1 MNGLNL
7 IKPILPIMFFLFFL
21 LTSCG
26 IFKPSDARKV
36 SPNVDDRVQQAI
48 EEGRGFRIG
57 KGLLG
62 GKGTNFEFASSNELW
77 RASLEVL
84 DFLPLSNVDYS
95 GGIIITEWYSE
106 GTSNDEAIKIT
117 VRFLSNEI
125 RADGLS
131 VIIHKRVCN
140 KFQQCTTAK
149 IKSTLEEEVKLA
161 ILKTATLMQKGKL
174 EKNRK
179 LEHPQPGP
187 PRKLEKNRN
196 QENVGGKIEKLLLG
210 GTKAAEQKNA
220 ASMRRADHR

>member
-1 MNGLNL
+1 MIGPNL
-7 IKPILPIMFFLFFL
+7 IKSILPILFLLSFL

-26 IFKPSDARKV
+26 ILKPSDARKV
-36 SPNVDDRVQQAI
+36 STNVDERVQQAI
-48 EEGRGFRIG
+48 QEGRGFRLGSGIG
-57 KGLLG
+57 KG
-62 GKGTNFEFASSNELW
+62 GTNFEFASSNELW

-161 ILKTATLMQKGKL
+161 ILKTATLLEKGKY
-174 EKNRK
+174 EKNKEEYIKKYGDRK
-179 LEHPQPGP
+179 E
-187 PRKLEKNRN
+187 RK
-196 QENVGGKIEKLLLG
+196 
-210 GTKAAEQKNA
+210 
-220 ASMRRADHR
+220 RAKKKHGNN

>member
-1 MNGLNL
+1 MIAPNL
-7 IKPILPIMFFLFFL
+7 IKPILPILFLLSFL

-26 IFKPSDARKV
+26 MLKPSDARKV
-36 SPNVDDRVQQAI
+36 SPNVDERVKQAI
-48 EEGRGFRIG
+48 EEGRGFRVGSGIG
-57 KGLLG
+57 KG
-62 GKGTNFEFASSNELW
+62 GTNFEFASSNELW

-84 DFLPLSNVDYS
+84 DFLPLANVDYS

-161 ILKTATLMQKGKL
+161 ILKTATLLEKGKY
-174 EKNRK
+174 EKNKEEYIKQYGDRK
-179 LEHPQPGP
+179 E
-187 PRKLEKNRN
+187 RKRPKSKKHGNN
-196 QENVGGKIEKLLLG
+196 
-210 GTKAAEQKNA
+210 
-220 ASMRRADHR
+220 

>member
-1 MNGLNL
+1 MTGANL
-7 IKPILPIMFFLFFL
+7 IKPILPILLLLSFL

-36 SPNVDDRVQQAI
+36 SPNVDERVQRAI
-48 EEGRGFRIG
+48 QEGRGFRLGSGMG
-57 KGLLG
+57 KG
-62 GKGTNFEFASSNELW
+62 GTNFEFASSNELW

-131 VIIHKRVCN
+131 VIIHKRICN
-140 KFQQCTTAK
+140 KFQQCTVAK
-149 IKSTLEEEVKLA
+149 IKSSLEEEVKLA
-161 ILKTATLMQKGKL
+161 ILKTATLMQKGQLK
-174 EKNRK
+174 KNRK
-179 LEHPQPGP
+179 EYI
-187 PRKLEKNRN
+187 RKYGDN
-196 QENVGGKIEKLLLG
+196 
-210 GTKAAEQKNA
+210 
-220 ASMRRADHR
+220 

>member
-1 MNGLNL
+1 MTGANL
-7 IKPILPIMFFLFFL
+7 IKPILLIFFLLSFL

-26 IFKPSDARKV
+26 MLKPSDARKV
-36 SPNVDDRVQQAI
+36 SPNVDERVQQAI
-48 EEGRGFRIG
+48 QEGRGFRIG
-57 KGLLG
+57 SGGIGKG
-62 GKGTNFEFASSNELW
+62 GTNFEFASSNELW

-84 DFLPLSNVDYS
+84 DFLPLANVDYS

-161 ILKTATLMQKGKL
+161 ILKTATLLEKGQY
-174 EKNRK
+174 EKNREEYIK
-179 LEHPQPGP
+179 KYGDRERKR
-187 PRKLEKNRN
+187 PRDKHGNN
-196 QENVGGKIEKLLLG
+196 
-210 GTKAAEQKNA
+210 
-220 ASMRRADHR
+220 

>member
-1 MNGLNL
+1 ML
-7 IKPILPIMFFLFFL
+7 
-21 LTSCG
+21 
-26 IFKPSDARKV
+26 KPSDARKV
-36 SPNVDDRVQQAI
+36 SPNVDERVQQAI
-48 EEGRGFRIG
+48 QEGRGFRIG
-57 KGLLG
+57 SGMG
-62 GKGTNFEFASSNELW
+62 GKGGTNFEFASSNELW

-84 DFLPLSNVDYS
+84 DFLPLANVDYS

-161 ILKTATLMQKGKL
+161 ILKTATLLEQGKY
-174 EKNRK
+174 EKNREEYIK
-179 LEHPQPGP
+179 KYGDREP
-187 PRKLEKNRN
+187 KKT
-196 QENVGGKIEKLLLG
+196 GKKHG
-210 GTKAAEQKNA
+210 NN
-220 ASMRRADHR
+220 

>member
-1 MNGLNL
+1 MTGPNL
-7 IKPILPIMFFLFFL
+7 IKPILPILFLLSFL

-26 IFKPSDARKV
+26 MLKPSDARKV
-36 SPNVDDRVQQAI
+36 SPNVDERVKQAI
-48 EEGRGFRIG
+48 EEGRGFRVGSGAG
-57 KGLLG
+57 KG
-62 GKGTNFEFASSNELW
+62 GTNFEFASSNELW

-161 ILKTATLMQKGKL
+161 ILKTATLLEKGKYK
-174 EKNRK
+174 KNREEYIK
-179 LEHPQPGP
+179 KYGDREFKTTPSKKHG
-187 PRKLEKNRN
+187 NN
-196 QENVGGKIEKLLLG
+196 
-210 GTKAAEQKNA
+210 
-220 ASMRRADHR
+220 